1 MAALL
6 TLENTVEFFN
16 VVLTLQLTKEE
27 KRDLVAF
34 LRQLWGRPRPN
45 PV

>member
-16 VVLTLQLTKEE
+16 EVL
-27 KRDLVAF
+27 KRHLVAF
-34 LRQLWGRPRPN
+34 LRQL
-45 PV
+45 

>member
-27 KRDLVAF
+27 KRDPVAF
-34 LRQLWGRPRPN
+34 LRQL
-45 PV
+45 